1 MKKHIGTIVLV
12 FMMTAAA
19 SAGEFSLS
27 AGAGGIAG
35 GFFTRY
41 TLTAE
46 GIVQGEPIRIDAGQ
60 EMNQF
65 NYGFL
70 AFFDAT
76 YGEFN
81 VFYQRGINTYRQTAD
96 ISALA
101 DKGDQSGKGWESVL
115 GVSLV
120 GKYPFYL
127 NKQLTIFPLLG
138 AEYQIC
144 LVQKRT
150 QADGYVYKRD
160 DGLREQDNDG
170 KAFLLKDWN
179 SMWINLGGGVDWT
192 LTGNFFIRGEL
203 LYSLRLKTG
212 YEKKNVELMKS
223 QSGDPDPS
231 LAGLTSGPSVR
242 ISAGYRFYTK

>member
-46 GIVQGEPIRIDAGQ
+46 GIVQGGPIRIDAGQ
-60 EMNQF
+60 ETNQF

-81 VFYQRGINTYRQTAD
+81 VFYQRGINTYRDTAD
-96 ISALA
+96 FLA
-101 DKGDQSGKGWESVL
+101 SSGGLSGKGWESVL

-127 NKQLTIFPLLG
+127 NKQFTIFPLLG

-144 LVQKRT
+144 LVQKRA
-150 QADGYVYKRD
+150 QPDGYVYDRTEGIRETDK
-160 DGLREQDNDG
+160 DGN
-170 KAFLLKDWN
+170 AFLLKDWN

-223 QSGDPDPS
+223 LSGDPDPS